1 MRAKSQLSAIRP
13 WAAQNLRCVLAGA
26 AALVASSAVQAQ
38 DMYAGKTVTLV
49 VGSAPGGGYDTY
61 ARLFARHLGDHIAG
75 KPNVV
80 VQNMPG
86 AGSARATGHVYA
98 SAPKDGMTI
107 ALIQPG
113 AIIGPLFD
121 KDVKATYDATKL
133 VYLASADS
141 GTRVCVT
148 LPNSRIK
155 TYKQAQ
161 TEKVIAGAAGRGASS
176 FDYANLH
183 KNMSG
188 AMFSV
193 VPGYKGMADILLAM
207 ERGEVDTVCGFDWS
221 SVKAQRPQLV
231 RERKINVL
239 VQASVDKNEELDALA
254 VPNIMEFTKGDDN
267 RAVVEL
273 IVAQQFFGRPFVMG
287 PGNPADAVKIMRAA
301 FDRVMKDPKLI
312 AEAEKMGV
320 DITPATGMRVQEVV
334 ERMYATPQRIIDLA
348 ARAIRD

>member
-1 MRAKSQLSAIRP
+1 MSLKKMKTGFAITLACMGL
-13 WAAQNLRCVLAGA
+13 AATSTFSGA
-26 AALVASSAVQAQ
+26 SAQ
-38 DMYAGKTVTLV
+38 DMYAGKTVNLV

-61 ARLFARHLGDHIAG
+61 ARLFARHLGEHIPG

-86 AGSARATGHVYA
+86 AGSARAAGHVYA
-98 SAPKDGMTI
+98 SAPKDGLTI
-107 ALIQPG
+107 ALVQPG
-113 AIIGPLFD
+113 AVVGPLFD
-121 KDVKATYDATKL
+121 KDVKPTYDANKL

-148 LPNSRIK
+148 LPDSRIK
-155 TYKQAQ
+155 TFKQAQ
-161 TEKVIAGAAGRGASS
+161 SEKVIAGAAGRGASS
-176 FDYANLH
+176 LDYANLH
-183 KNMSG
+183 KNTSG
-188 AMFSV
+188 AKFAV

-239 VQASVDKNEELDALA
+239 VQASVEKNEELDALG
-254 VPNIMEFTKGDDN
+254 VPNIMDFTEGEDN

-287 PGNPADAVKIMRAA
+287 PGNPPAAVKIMRAA
-301 FDRVMKDPKLI
+301 FDSVMKDPKLL

-320 DITPATGMRVQEVV
+320 DITPATGERVQEVV
-334 ERMYATPQRIIDLA
+334 EKMYATPQRILDLA
-348 ARAIRD
+348 AKAVRD

>member
-1 MRAKSQLSAIRP
+1 MAKRKT
-13 WAAQNLRCVLAGA
+13 VLAVAGYA
-26 AALVASSAVQAQ
+26 GIAALACMGVAQAQ
-38 DMYAGKTVTLV
+38 DMYAGKTVSLV

-61 ARLFARHLGDHIAG
+61 ARLFSRHLGGHIPG

-86 AGSARATGHVYA
+86 AGSARAAGFVYA

-107 ALIQPG
+107 ALVQPG
-113 AIIGPLFD
+113 AVVGPLFD

-148 LPNSRIK
+148 LPDSRIK
-155 TYKQAQ
+155 TYKQAMS
-161 TEKVIAGAAGRGASS
+161 EKVVAGAAGRGASS
-176 FDYANLH
+176 LDYAHLH

-188 AMFSV
+188 AMFTI

-239 VQASVDKNEELDALA
+239 VQAAVEKNEELDALG
-254 VPNIMEFTKGDDN
+254 VPDIMEFTKGEDN

-273 IVAQQFFGRPFVMG
+273 IVAQQYFGRPFVMG
-287 PGNPADAVKIMRAA
+287 PGNPAQSVKIMRAA
-301 FDRVMKDPKLI
+301 FDAVMKDPKLLADADKI
-312 AEAEKMGV
+312 GLDV
-320 DITPATGMRVQEVV
+320 TPATGERVQAVV
-334 ERMYATPQRIIDLA
+334 EKMYATPARILELA
-348 ARAIRD
+348 AKAIRD

>member
-1 MRAKSQLSAIRP
+1 MRAYPELSRRSFSIFVAGC
-13 WAAQNLRCVLAGA
+13 AALAGVSA
-26 AALVASSAVQAQ
+26 ATSASAQ
-38 DMYAGKTVTLV
+38 DMYAGKTVNLV

-61 ARLFARHLGDHIAG
+61 ARLFSRHLGDHIPG

-86 AGSARATGHVYA
+86 AGSARAAGHIYA
-98 SAPKDGMTI
+98 AAAKDGMTI
-107 ALIQPG
+107 GLIQPG
-113 AIIGPLFD
+113 AIAGPLFD
-121 KDVKATYDATKL
+121 KDVKHNYDANKF

-207 ERGEVDTVCGFDWS
+207 ERTEVDTVCGFDWS

-239 VQASVDKNEELDALA
+239 VQASVDKNEELDALG
-254 VPNIMEFTKGDDN
+254 VPNIMDFTKGDDN

-301 FDRVMKDPKLI
+301 FETVMKDKKLL

-320 DITPATGMRVQEVV
+320 DITPATGARVQEVV
-334 ERMYATPQRIIDLA
+334 EKMYATPKRIIDLA
-348 ARAIRD
+348 AKAIRD

>member
-1 MRAKSQLSAIRP
+1 MKARFAGSFRSRAMSIGLQAACAGLASVLALG
-13 WAAQNLRCVLAGA
+13 AAQ
-26 AALVASSAVQAQ
+26 AQ
-38 DMYAGKTVTLV
+38 GMYAGKTVTLV

-61 ARLFARHLGDHIAG
+61 ARLFSRHLGEHIPG

-86 AGSARATGHVYA
+86 AGSARAAGHVYA
-98 SAPKDGMTI
+98 AAAKDGMTI
-107 ALIQPG
+107 ALVQPG
-113 AIIGPLFD
+113 AIVGPLFD
-121 KDVKATYDATKL
+121 KDVKPTYDATRL

-155 TYKQAQ
+155 TFKQAQ

-221 SVKAQRPQLV
+221 SVKAQRPQMV
-231 RERKINVL
+231 RDRTINVL
-239 VQASVDKNEELDALA
+239 VQAAVEKNDELEALG
-254 VPNIMEFTKGDDN
+254 VPNIMDFTKGDDN

-273 IVAQQFFGRPFVMG
+273 IVAQQYFGRPFVMG
-287 PGNPADAVKIMRAA
+287 PGNPAESVKIMRAA
-301 FDRVMKDPKLI
+301 FDSVMKDPKLL
-312 AEAEKMGV
+312 AEADKMGV
-320 DITPATGMRVQEVV
+320 DVTPATGARVQEVV
-334 ERMYATPQRIIDLA
+334 ERMYATPQRILDLA
-348 ARAIRD
+348 AKAIRD

>member
-1 MRAKSQLSAIRP
+1 MRFHSAYSSKTITGI
-13 WAAQNLRCVLAGA
+13 LAGV
-26 AALVASSAVQAQ
+26 AALGLIGGDAGAQAQ
-38 DMYAGKTVTLV
+38 DMYAGKTVNLV

-61 ARLFARHLGDHIAG
+61 ARLFSRHLGDHLPG

-86 AGSARATGHVYA
+86 AGSARAAGHVFA
-98 SAPKDGMTI
+98 AAPKDGMTL

-113 AIIGPLFD
+113 AVVGPLFD
-121 KDVKATYDATKL
+121 KDVKPTYDANKL
-133 VYLASADS
+133 IYLASADS

-155 TYKQAQ
+155 TFRQAQ
-161 TEKVIAGAAGRGASS
+161 TEKVVAGAAGRGASS

-207 ERGEVDTVCGFDWS
+207 ERAEIDTVCGFDWS
-221 SVKAQRPQLV
+221 SVKAQRPNLV
-231 RERKINVL
+231 RDKTLNVL
-239 VQASVDKNEELDALA
+239 VQASVEKNEELDALG
-254 VPNIMEFTKGDDN
+254 VPNIMDFTKGDDN

-287 PGNPADAVKIMRAA
+287 PGNPAESVKLMRAA
-301 FDRVMKDPKLI
+301 LTAVMKDEKLL
-312 AEAEKMGV
+312 AEADKMGL
-320 DITPATGMRVQEVV
+320 DITPATGERVQEVV
-334 ERMYATPQRIIDLA
+334 ERMYATPQRILDLA
-348 ARAIRD
+348 AKAIRD

>member
-1 MRAKSQLSAIRP
+1 MRIDTNSFRTRGR
-13 WAAQNLRCVLAGA
+13 AAAAAFALLLTAGA
-26 AALVASSAVQAQ
+26 AHAQ
-38 DMYAGKTVTLV
+38 DMYAGKTVNLF

-61 ARLFARHLGDHIAG
+61 ARLFSRHLGDHIPG

-86 AGSARATGHVYA
+86 AGSARAAGHVYA
-98 SAPKDGMTI
+98 SAPKDGLNI
-107 ALIQPG
+107 ALLQPG
-113 AIIGPLFD
+113 AIVGPLFD
-121 KDVKATYDATKL
+121 KDVKPTYDATKL
-133 VYLASADS
+133 IYLASADS

-161 TEKVIAGAAGRGASS
+161 SEKVIAAAAGRGASS

-188 AMFSV
+188 AMFTV

-239 VQASVDKNEELDALA
+239 VQASVDKNEELDALG
-254 VPNIMEFTKGDDN
+254 VPDIMQFTQGDDN

-287 PGNPADAVKIMRAA
+287 PGNSPESVRIMRAA
-301 FDRVMKDPKLI
+301 FDTVMKDQKLLG
-312 AEAEKMGV
+312 EAEKMGV
-320 DITPATGMRVQEVV
+320 DITPATGARVQEVV
-334 ERMYATPQRIIDLA
+334 EKMYATPQRILDLA
-348 ARAIRD
+348 AKAIRD

>member
-1 MRAKSQLSAIRP
+1 MRFYSTHSTRT
-13 WAAQNLRCVLAGA
+13 LRAVLAGA
-26 AALVASSAVQAQ
+26 AALGLIAAGGAAQAQ
-38 DMYAGKTVTLV
+38 DMYAGKTVNLV

-61 ARLFARHLGDHIAG
+61 ARLFSRHLGDYLPG

-86 AGSARATGHVYA
+86 AGSARAAGHVFA
-98 SAPKDGMTI
+98 AAPKDGMTL

-113 AIIGPLFD
+113 AVVGPLFD
-121 KDVKATYDATKL
+121 KDVKPTYDANKL
-133 VYLASADS
+133 IYLASADS

-155 TYKQAQ
+155 TFRQAQ

-188 AMFSV
+188 AMFAV

-207 ERGEVDTVCGFDWS
+207 ERAEIDTVCGFDWS
-221 SVKAQRPQLV
+221 SIKAQRPNLV
-231 RERKINVL
+231 RDKTINVL
-239 VQASVDKNEELDALA
+239 VQASVEKNEELDALG
-254 VPNIMEFTKGDDN
+254 VPNIMDFTKGDDN

-287 PGNPADAVKIMRAA
+287 PGNPAESVKLMRAA
-301 FDRVMKDPKLI
+301 LNAVMKDEKLL

-320 DITPATGMRVQEVV
+320 DITPATGERVQEVV
-334 ERMYATPQRIIDLA
+334 EKMYATPQRILDLA
-348 ARAIRD
+348 AKAIRD

>member
-1 MRAKSQLSAIRP
+1 MRAIGLRSAFAGI
-13 WAAQNLRCVLAGA
+13 AAVLAAGA
-26 AALVASSAVQAQ
+26 AQAQ

-61 ARLFARHLGDHIAG
+61 ARLFARHLGDHIPG
-75 KPNVV
+75 KPSVV
-80 VQNMPG
+80 VQNIPG

-98 SAPKDGMTI
+98 AAAKDGMTI

-113 AIIGPLFD
+113 AIVGPLFD
-121 KDVKATYDATKL
+121 KDVKPTYDATKL

-155 TYKQAQ
+155 TFKQAQ

-176 FDYANLH
+176 FDYANMH

-188 AMFSV
+188 AMFNV

-207 ERGEVDTVCGFDWS
+207 EREEVDTVCGFDWS
-221 SVKAQRPQLV
+221 SVKAQRPNLV
-231 RERKINVL
+231 RDRTINVL
-239 VQASVDKNEELDALA
+239 VQAAVEKNEELDALG
-254 VPNIMEFTKGDDN
+254 VPDIMEFTKGDDN

-273 IVAQQFFGRPFVMG
+273 IVAQQYFGRPFVMG
-287 PGNPADAVKIMRAA
+287 PGNPPESVKIMRAS
-301 FDRVMKDPKLI
+301 FDAVMKSPKLL
-312 AEAEKMGV
+312 ADADKMGV
-320 DITPATGMRVQEVV
+320 DITPATGVRVQEVV
-334 ERMYATPQRIIDLA
+334 EKMYAAPQRILDLA
-348 ARAIRD
+348 AKAIR

>member
-1 MRAKSQLSAIRP
+1 MRIDTNSFRTRGRAAAAALAI
-13 WAAQNLRCVLAGA
+13 LLTAGA
-26 AALVASSAVQAQ
+26 AHAQ
-38 DMYAGKTVTLV
+38 DMYAGKTVNLF

-61 ARLFARHLGDHIAG
+61 ARLFSRHLGDHIPG

-86 AGSARATGHVYA
+86 AGSARAAGHVYA
-98 SAPKDGMTI
+98 SAPKDGLNI
-107 ALIQPG
+107 ALLQPG
-113 AIIGPLFD
+113 AIVGPLFD
-121 KDVKATYDATKL
+121 KDVKPTYDATKL
-133 VYLASADS
+133 IYLASADS

-155 TYKQAQ
+155 TYRQAQ
-161 TEKVIAGAAGRGASS
+161 SEKVIAAAAGRGASS

-188 AMFSV
+188 AMFTV

-239 VQASVDKNEELDALA
+239 VQASVDKNEELDALG
-254 VPNIMEFTKGDDN
+254 VPDIMQFTQGDDN

-287 PGNPADAVKIMRAA
+287 PGNPAESVRIMRAA
-301 FDRVMKDPKLI
+301 FDTVMKDQKLLG
-312 AEAEKMGV
+312 EAEKMGV
-320 DITPATGMRVQEVV
+320 DITPATGARVQEVV
-334 ERMYATPQRIIDLA
+334 EKMYATPQRILDLA
-348 ARAIRD
+348 AKAIRD

>member
-1 MRAKSQLSAIRP
+1 MQHRRVRHHLRP
-13 WAAQNLRCVLAGA
+13 
-26 AALVASSAVQAQ
+26 ALVCAAFAGVAAFAVAGSPHAQ
-38 DMYAGKTVTLV
+38 EMYVGKTVNLV

-61 ARLFARHLGDHIAG
+61 ARLFSRHLGNHIPG
-75 KPNVV
+75 KPGVV

-86 AGSARATGHVYA
+86 AGSARAAGHVYA
-98 SAPKDGMTI
+98 TAPKDGLTI

-113 AIIGPLFD
+113 AVVGPLFD
-121 KDVKATYDATKL
+121 KDVKPTYDATKL

-148 LPNSRIK
+148 LPNSKIK
-155 TYKQAQ
+155 TYKQAM

-188 AMFSV
+188 AMFTV

-239 VQASVDKNEELDALA
+239 VQAAVDKNDELDALG
-254 VPNIMEFTKGDDN
+254 VPNIMDFTKGEDN
-267 RAVVEL
+267 RAVTEL

-287 PGNPADAVKIMRAA
+287 PGNPAESVKIMRAA
-301 FDRVMKDPKLI
+301 FDSAMKDAQLL
-312 AEAEKMGV
+312 AEAEKMGLDV
-320 DITPATGMRVQEVV
+320 TPATGERVQQVV
-334 ERMYATPQRIIDLA
+334 EKMYTTPQRIIELA
-348 ARAIRD
+348 AKAIRD

>member
-1 MRAKSQLSAIRP
+1 MRNTTGSSRSSFFMA
-13 WAAQNLRCVLAGA
+13 LAGWTA
-26 AALVASSAVQAQ
+26 IAGISFAPGANAQ

-61 ARLFARHLGDHIAG
+61 ARLFSRHLGDHVPG

-86 AGSARATGHVYA
+86 AGSARAAGHVYA
-98 SAPKDGMTI
+98 AAAKDGMTI
-107 ALIQPG
+107 GLIQPG
-113 AIIGPLFD
+113 AVVGPLFD
-121 KDVKATYDATKL
+121 KDVKPNYDATKL

-155 TYKQAQ
+155 TFKQAQ
-161 TEKVIAGAAGRGASS
+161 TEKVVAGAAGRGASS

-207 ERGEVDTVCGFDWS
+207 ERVEVDTVCGFDWS
-221 SVKAQRPQLV
+221 SVKAQRPELV

-239 VQASVDKNEELDALA
+239 VQATVDKNEELDALG
-254 VPNIMEFTKGDDN
+254 VPNIMDFTHGEDN

-273 IVAQQFFGRPFVMG
+273 IVAQQYFGRPFVMG
-287 PGNPADAVKIMRAA
+287 PGNPAEAVRIMRAA
-301 FDRVMKDPKLI
+301 FDSVMKDQKLL
-312 AEAEKMGV
+312 AEADKMGL
-320 DITPATGMRVQEVV
+320 DITPATGARVQEVV
-334 ERMYATPQRIIDLA
+334 EKMYATPQRIIDLA